1 MEDSRKIISQKSY
14 LSINRYLKYFYTQ
27 CMNSMN
33 IIMRNEFYCAICL
46 FATSLTVG
54 FVIGYFQKPK
64 VDDDELY

>member
-1 MEDSRKIISQKSY
+1 
-14 LSINRYLKYFYTQ
+14 
-27 CMNSMN
+27 MNSMN